1 MPLTGVPNHAELQS
15 QRAGPSGAR
24 QRRPDGPVESGWR
37 IRLCVPSPRRTSR
50 QILPLTSPCLAAQYL
65 CSGRLRW
72 LEVLLGA
79 ALLLSGAEPA
89 IDDGL
94 AEAGIDFGSD
104 LLTVTHVLLVYPI
117 ALFRYRARGC
127 PSRCAGPRS
136 AGCRAHPGRPHAVA
150 RSPRRRPCHRRGA
163 TTPRCPPAAP
173 FLAVD
178 PVPEVGQPPSARG
191 THVRTASCAPQN
203 PAGPC
208 GANGAVIAPSNRS
221 SSPGTRAST
230 RDRAYS
236 TRSRLR
242 NDVPDREL
250 GRRPRLTDLAEDAPV
265 ADQLPVV
272 TPHFRPPGARRLGG
286 LKGTVSPTSGAL
298 HENAGRPSERPHGC
312 NEGEQRQVG
321 PTPTPCSSSAR
332 DHDRRDRPRECR
344 QARNVRVGAT
354 KNDMTLSTTAVTRL
368 QGVGATAHR
377 TADDSALRHVR
388 LVAPLSHASGTFDPR
403 CWLSRAGR
411 R

>member
-1 MPLTGVPNHAELQS
+1 MCSSCIRSPCFAIGLAVAQVAAPDLAVLVVAPIRGGRTLWRGRLVDA
-15 QRAGPSGAR
+15 RAIAGAR
-24 QRRPDGPVESGWR
+24 QLQG
-37 IRLCVPSPRRTSR
+37 VPPP
-50 QILPLTSPCLAAQYL
+50 LP
-65 CSGRLRW
+65 
-72 LEVLLGA
+72 
-79 ALLLSGAEPA
+79 
-89 IDDGL
+89 
-94 AEAGIDFGSD
+94 
-104 LLTVTHVLLVYPI
+104 
-117 ALFRYRARGC
+117 
-127 PSRCAGPRS
+127 
-136 AGCRAHPGRPHAVA
+136 
-150 RSPRRRPCHRRGA
+150 
-163 TTPRCPPAAP
+163 P

-178 PVPEVGQPPSARG
+178 PVSDVGQPPSARG
-191 THVRTASCAPQN
+191 THVRTASRAPQN

-377 TADDSALRHVR
+377 TADDSAVRHVR

-403 CWLSRAGR
+403 SWLSRAGR
-411 R
+411 RRTHAGPIPDSPSGS